1 MEPIPAPSGPVPIMS
16 DAQSKWAKPEE
27 WNKYK
32 NTISALFMCHSLP
45 NVMRIM
51 REDHDFH
58 AT

>member
-1 MEPIPAPSGPVPIMS
+1 MDTMDPSRSGMATLDS
-16 DAQSKWAKPEE
+16 QSKWAKPED
-27 WNKYK
+27 WKKYQ